1 VDIKKLAVSS
11 SPHLHS
17 GATVRQAMLLVML
30 ALAPAALFAVFHFG
44 MYVVA
49 ILLTGVLAA
58 VLAEVA
64 ILHFLKKPLSTVF
77 DGSAALTGLLLAMN
91 VPAGAP
97 LWMVAIGS
105 FLALAIGKHV
115 FGGLGYNPFNPA
127 LVGRA
132 ILVASW
138 PARMTAWV
146 GPGLVTSATPL
157 ALSRAGEALPPYSD
171 LLFGFKAGSI
181 GEVAVLLL
189 FVGGVFLIY
198 KKVIDWKIPFFYI
211 ATVALMTWALPA
223 RGQVAYFAGDPLF
236 HVLSGGLIFGAFFM
250 ATDWVTTPVTKLG
263 RVIMGLGAGLITAVI
278 RLYGGLPEGVTFAI
292 LIMNGLTPLIDRYT
306 MGRRFGVR

>member
-1 VDIKKLAVSS
+1 MEIKKLAISS

-17 GATVRQAMLLVML
+17 GVTVRQAMWLVVL

-44 MYVVA
+44 WYVVA
-49 ILLTGVLAA
+49 ILVTGVLAA
-58 VLAEVA
+58 VLGEVA
-64 ILHFLKKPLSTVF
+64 ILHFQKKPLTVVQ
-77 DGSAALTGLLLAMN
+77 DGSAALTGLLLALN

-105 FLALAIGKHV
+105 VLAIAIGKHV

-132 ILVASW
+132 ILVSSW

-146 GPGLVTSATPL
+146 GPDLVSSATPL
-157 ALSRAGEALPPYSD
+157 ALLRAGEALPAYSD
-171 LLFGFKAGSI
+171 MLLGFKAGSI

-189 FVGGVFLIY
+189 LVGGVFLIY
-198 KKVIDWKIPFFYI
+198 KKIIDWKIPFFYI
-211 ATVALMTWALPA
+211 ATVAFLTWVLPA
-223 RGQVAYFAGDPLF
+223 RGQVGYFSGDPLF
-236 HVLSGGLIFGAFFM
+236 HVLSGGLMLGAFFM

-263 RVIMGLGAGLITAVI
+263 RVIMGLGAGIITAVI
-278 RLYGGLPEGVTFAI
+278 RLYGGLPEGVTYAI

>member
-1 VDIKKLAVSS
+1 VETNKLAVSS

-17 GATVRQAMLLVML
+17 GDSVRQAMILVMI
-30 ALAPAALFAVFHFG
+30 ALAPAAFFAVFHFG
-44 MYVVA
+44 IYVVA
-49 ILLTGVLAA
+49 ILMMGVLAA
-58 VLAEVA
+58 VLSELAL
-64 ILHFLKKPLSTVF
+64 LHLLKKPLTTVF

-97 LWMVAIGS
+97 LWMVALGS
-105 FLALAIGKHV
+105 FLAIAIGKHV

-138 PARMTAWV
+138 PIRMTAWV
-146 GPGLVTSATPL
+146 GPGLVSSATPL
-157 ALSRAGEALPPYSD
+157 ALSRAGEALPAYSD
-171 LLFGFKAGSI
+171 LFFGLKAGSI
-181 GEVAVLLL
+181 GEVAVMLL
-189 FVGGVFLIY
+189 FLGGVFLIY

-211 ATVALMTWALPA
+211 ATVALLTWVLPA
-223 RGQVAYFAGDPLF
+223 RGQVGYFAGDPLF
-236 HVLSGGLIFGAFFM
+236 HVLSGGLMLGAFFM

-263 RVIMGLGAGLITAVI
+263 RIIMGLGAGIITAVI
-278 RLYGGLPEGVTFAI
+278 RLYGGLPEGVTYAI

>member
-1 VDIKKLAVSS
+1 METNKLAVSS

-17 GATVRQAMLLVML
+17 GDSVRQAMILVMI
-30 ALAPAALFAVFHFG
+30 ALAPAAFFAVFHFG
-44 MYVVA
+44 IYVVA
-49 ILLTGVLAA
+49 ILMMGVLAA
-58 VLAEVA
+58 VLSELAL
-64 ILHFLKKPLSTVF
+64 LHLLKKPLTTVF

-97 LWMVAIGS
+97 LWMVALGS
-105 FLALAIGKHV
+105 FLAIAIGKHV

-138 PARMTAWV
+138 PIRMTAWV
-146 GPGLVTSATPL
+146 GPGLVSSATPL
-157 ALSRAGEALPPYSD
+157 ALSRAGEALPAYSD
-171 LLFGFKAGSI
+171 LFFGLKAGSI
-181 GEVAVLLL
+181 GEVAVMLL
-189 FVGGVFLIY
+189 FLGGVFLIY

-211 ATVALMTWALPA
+211 ATVALLTWVLPA
-223 RGQVAYFAGDPLF
+223 RGQVGYFAGDPLF
-236 HVLSGGLIFGAFFM
+236 HVLSGGLMLGAFFM

-263 RVIMGLGAGLITAVI
+263 RIIMGLGAGIITAVI
-278 RLYGGLPEGVTFAI
+278 RLYGGLPEGVTYAI

>member
-1 VDIKKLAVSS
+1 MEIKKLAVSS

-17 GATVRQAMLLVML
+17 GASVRQAMWLVIL
-30 ALAPAALFAVFHFG
+30 ALAPAALFAVLHFG
-44 MYVVA
+44 LYVVA
-49 ILLTGVLAA
+49 ILVTGVLAA
-58 VLAEVA
+58 VLGEAA
-64 ILHFLKKPLSTVF
+64 ILYWQKKPLTVVK
-77 DGSAALTGLLLAMN
+77 DGSAALTGLLLALN

-105 FLALAIGKHV
+105 FLAIAIGKHV

-132 ILVASW
+132 ILVSSW

-157 ALSRAGEALPPYSD
+157 DAMRRGEALPTYTEM
-171 LLFGFKAGSI
+171 LLGLKAGSI

-189 FVGGVFLIY
+189 FMGGVFLIY
-198 KKVIDWKIPFFYI
+198 KKIVDWKIPFFYI
-211 ATVALMTWALPA
+211 ATVALMTWILPGK
-223 RGQVAYFAGDPLF
+223 GQVGYFSGDPLF
-236 HVLSGGLIFGAFFM
+236 HVLSGGLMLGAFFM

-263 RVIMGLGAGLITAVI
+263 RVIMGLGAGIITSVI
-278 RLYGGLPEGVTFAI
+278 RLYGGLPEGVTYAI